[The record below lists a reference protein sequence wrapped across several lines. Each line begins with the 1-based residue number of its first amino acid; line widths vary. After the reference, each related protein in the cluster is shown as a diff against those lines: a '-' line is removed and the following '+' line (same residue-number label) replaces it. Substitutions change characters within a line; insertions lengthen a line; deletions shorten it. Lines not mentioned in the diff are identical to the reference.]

1 MRSKSFRTKNRSDAK
16 KILRILSR
24 KDITTVRFV
33 KVQIGSKKTEPSV
46 YCSFHKASL
55 IFEQQLPLLGV
66 HLPISILSGTL
77 AYRHTGWTFEL
88 SSIGSGLEG
97 LLAL

>member
-1 MRSKSFRTKNRSDAK
+1 M
-16 KILRILSR
+16 
-24 KDITTVRFV
+24 RFV
-33 KVQIGSKKTEPSV
+33 KVQIGSVETESTV
-46 YCSFHKASL
+46 YYSFHKASL